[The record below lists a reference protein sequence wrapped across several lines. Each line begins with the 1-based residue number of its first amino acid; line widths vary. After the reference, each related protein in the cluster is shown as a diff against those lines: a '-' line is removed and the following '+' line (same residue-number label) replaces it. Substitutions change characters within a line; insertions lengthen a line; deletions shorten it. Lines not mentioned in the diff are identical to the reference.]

1 MTSGVP
7 ASVSKYCSK
16 MASGG
21 VWGGG
26 IEMAALSHARRVNV
40 HVYQVIHRLMMRLLL
55 SVVMLIAYCFLYI
68 TCCVM

>member
-1 MTSGVP
+1 MRRATHTSSLTFLV
-7 ASVSKYCSK
+7 SVSKYCSK

-40 HVYQVIHRLMMRLLL
+40 HVYQVMCD
-55 SVVMLIAYCFLYI
+55 V
-68 TCCVM
+68 